1 MSAAARWR
9 LDGRTALVT
18 GASKGIGKAIA
29 EEFLALGADV
39 LLVARDE
46 DVLAEVTLELSR
58 RFPDQRV
65 AAFGADLT
73 EPEQRLE
80 VVDWVGDLGCV
91 LDFLINN
98 VGGNERRAAID
109 VDDELFER
117 LFILNCESALAMS
130 RLCHPLL
137 VESPDAAIV
146 NLASVSGM
154 THVRTGVAYGMSK
167 AAIVQMTRNLACEW
181 GEDGIRVNAVSPWY
195 TRTQRT
201 QSALNDLEYLEKIL
215 AHTPLARVAEPYEV
229 AAAVVFLCLPAASYI
244 TGTTLPVDGG
254 FLALGF

>member
-1 MSAAARWR
+1 MNASRWR
-9 LDGRTALVT
+9 MDGRTALIT

-29 EEFLALGADV
+29 EEFLSLGADT

-46 DVLAEVTLELSR
+46 DALNEVTHELSR
-58 RFPDQRV
+58 RFSEQRV
-65 AAFGADLT
+65 ASFAADLT

-80 VVDWVGDLGCV
+80 LIDWVHDLETP
-91 LDFLINN
+91 LDYLINN
-98 VGGNERRAAID
+98 VGGNERRAALD
-109 VDDELFER
+109 VDDALLER
-117 LFILNCESALAMS
+117 LFVLNCESALALS

-137 VESPDAAIV
+137 IESPEPAIV

-154 THVRTGVAYGMSK
+154 THVRTGVAYGMTK

-201 QSALNDLEYLEKIL
+201 QVALNDLDYLEEVL
-215 AHTPLARVAEPYEV
+215 AATPIGRVAEAYEV
-229 AAAVVFLCLPAASYI
+229 ATAVAFLCLPASSYI
-244 TGTTLPVDGG
+244 SGVTLPVDGG
-254 FLALGF
+254 FLAYGF

>member
-1 MSAAARWR
+1 MSASRWR
-9 LDGRTALVT
+9 MDGRTALIT

-29 EEFLALGADV
+29 EEFLSLGADT

-46 DVLAEVTLELSR
+46 DALNEVMLDLSR
-58 RFPDQRV
+58 RFPEQRV
-65 AAFGADLT
+65 AAFAADLT

-80 VVDWVGDLGCV
+80 LIDWVHDLETP

-98 VGGNERRAAID
+98 VGGNERRAALD
-109 VDDELFER
+109 VDDALLER
-117 LFILNCESALAMS
+117 LFVLNCESALALS

-137 VESPDAAIV
+137 IESPDAAIV

-154 THVRTGVAYGMSK
+154 THVRTGVAYGMTK

-201 QSALNDLEYLEKIL
+201 QVALNDLEYLEEVL
-215 AHTPLARVAEPYEV
+215 AATPIGRVAEAYEV
-229 AAAVVFLCLPAASYI
+229 ATAVAFLCLPASSYI
-244 TGTTLPVDGG
+244 SGVTLPVDGG
-254 FLALGF
+254 FLAFGF

>member
-1 MSAAARWR
+1 MTPSRWR
-9 LDGRTALVT
+9 MDGRTALIT

-29 EEFLALGADV
+29 EEFLSLGADA

-46 DVLAEVTLELSR
+46 EVLSEVCLDLNR
-58 RFPDQRV
+58 RFPEQRV
-65 AAFGADLT
+65 AAFAADLS

-80 VVDWVGDLGCV
+80 LMDWVHDLETP

-98 VGGNERRAAID
+98 VGGNERRAALD
-109 VDDELFER
+109 VDDALLER
-117 LFILNCESALAMS
+117 LFVLNCESALALS

-137 VESPDAAIV
+137 VESPEAAIV

-154 THVRTGVAYGMSK
+154 THVRTGVAYGMTK

-195 TRTQRT
+195 THTQRT
-201 QSALNDLEYLEKIL
+201 QTALNDLDYMEEVL
-215 AHTPLARVAEPYEV
+215 AATPIGRVAEPYEV
-229 AAAVVFLCLPAASYI
+229 AAAVAFLCLPASSYI
-244 TGTTLPVDGG
+244 TGVTLPVDGG
-254 FLALGF
+254 FLAFGF